1 MSEQG
6 KKKLKALRRA
16 QQEAARF
23 YRAQLDT
30 TEVTASPADP
40 AEPVA
45 VDRFLQAY
53 GELTDAT
60 VELYRRL
67 DPQDPR
73 HQQVRSALAHA
84 LRSATSALTDV
95 EADAE
100 TDAEPDTDDSLDID
114 SSDGVLTS
122 SSIELVRIQP
132 APSLR
137 LTRNLPVVV
146 RRMPER
152 RLPDQSSIVRYA
164 RVRRATRRWPDE
176 SWLQRYLRERPLP
189 DESTLHR
196 YIRRRRELYQ
206 LYG

>member
-16 QQEAARF
+16 QKEAARV

-30 TEVTASPADP
+30 TEVTGSPADP

-60 VELYRRL
+60 VELYRLL

-73 HQQVRSALAHA
+73 RGQVRAVLAHA
-84 LRSATSALTDV
+84 QRSASSALTDV
-95 EADAE
+95 EA
-100 TDAEPDTDDSLDID
+100 DAEPDTDDSLDID
-114 SSDGVLTS
+114 PSGGVLTS

-137 LTRNLPVVV
+137 LTRNLPAVV

-152 RLPDQSSIVRYA
+152 PLPDQSSIVRYV